1 MQIQAGA
8 GGTES
13 MDWASM
19 IFNMYKS
26 WALRRGFGV
35 TVIEEIPGE
44 IAGIKVIQ
52 LSSVMHHIFF
62 CVALHVNPYHICRKN
77 TIFFFGICK

>member
-26 WALRRGFGV
+26 WALRRGYRV
-35 TVIEEIPGE
+35 TVIEEMPGE
-44 IAGIKVIQ
+44 IAGIKVFQ
-52 LSSVMHHIFF
+52 LSLV
-62 CVALHVNPYHICRKN
+62 
-77 TIFFFGICK
+77 

>member
-1 MQIQAGA
+1 VQIQAGA

-26 WALRRGFGV
+26 WALRRGYRV
-35 TVIEEIPGE
+35 TVIEEMAGE
-44 IAGIKVIQ
+44 IAGIKVLE
-52 LSSVMHHIFF
+52 LSLV
-62 CVALHVNPYHICRKN
+62 
-77 TIFFFGICK
+77 

>member
-52 LSSVMHHIFF
+52 LSSVMHH
-62 CVALHVNPYHICRKN
+62 
-77 TIFFFGICK
+77 FFFVLRYMSILIIFVERTQYVFGMCK